1 MPVTIKSEFKPMTYD
16 EIAKPLIAA
25 TEEQNLL
32 EEAYVEKS
40 TEAAKILAQA
50 NQQTDPRAYSQLKS
64 YADALQTQAES
75 LAKNGLSASSRPA
88 LLDLKRRYGTEIVPI
103 EQAAVKRQ
111 TLIKEQQDALLKD
124 NTLRYDTD
132 FKNMSLD
139 QLIANPNITYTP
151 ISGANIA
158 KVTGEMAS
166 NFAKQYLSGPEIS
179 SLMGTQ
185 YFQVREQKGY
195 SIQDILKE
203 AINDPNAPV
212 EVAPLRNLRQVI
224 YGQFK
229 NNPAFDEQWAKPF
242 VDQGMMNAIG
252 EADSKFKENGEY
264 INAATRQTLQLQRD
278 RIQLTSEYYDP
289 SQPEAYAPLDGY
301 SGYVVSK
308 KSGKVFNTTNG
319 AIVGSSIENF
329 RKHVIQ
335 TAETAKRQQAI
346 KLAKEQLEGNPIYYD
361 KKGSEVNP
369 GILFDKYDESTSEEV
384 AARNVPSKLAQA
396 AKIYCYKNNI
406 PPEQVSFRKSGNVY
420 RLVPLKELDF
430 GGK

>member
-75 LAKNGLSASSRPA
+75 LAKNGLSASSRLA
-88 LLDLKRRYGTEIVPI
+88 LLDLKRKYGTEIVPI
-103 EQAAVKRQ
+103 EQAAAKRQ
-111 TLIKEQQDALLKD
+111 TLIKEQQDALLND

-132 FKNMSLD
+132 FKNVSLD
-139 QLIANPNITYTP
+139 WLIANPNSTYTP

-158 KVTGEMAS
+158 KVTGDMAS

-242 VDQGMMNAIG
+242 VDQGIMNAIG
-252 EADSKFKENGEY
+252 EANSQFKENGEY
-264 INAATRQTLQLQRD
+264 LNAATRESLQLQ
-278 RIQLTSEYYDP
+278 SEFYDP
-289 SQPEAYAPLDGY
+289 RQPEAYTPLEGY
-301 SGYVVSK
+301 PGYVVSK
-308 KSGKVFNTTNG
+308 KNGKVYNTTTG
-319 AIVGSSIENF
+319 AIAGSSIEDF
-329 RKHVIQ
+329 RKYATQ
-335 TAETAKRQQAI
+335 TAEAAKRQQAI
-346 KLAKEQLEGNPIYYD
+346 KLAKEQLKNNPIYYD
-361 KKGSEVNP
+361 KEGSEVNP
-369 GILFDKYDESTSEEV
+369 GKIFGKYDEGTSEEV

-396 AKIYCYKNNI
+396 AKMYCYKHGI
-406 PPEQVSFRKSGNVY
+406 PPEQVGFRKSGKVY
-420 RLVPLKELDF
+420 KLVPLKELDF